1 MDLIGFLPDFGNIF
15 LSLGAF
21 IVALSV
27 IIAVHEYGHY
37 IVGRWSGIHADVFS
51 LGFGPVLVS
60 TVDRRGTRWQI
71 AAIPLGG
78 YVKFAG
84 DANAAS
90 GKDGEAIATLTPAER
105 RRTMHGAPL
114 WARTATVA
122 AGPLFNFIMS
132 IAIFA
137 AFFWVKGIAT
147 DVPVVAT
154 VTPVSE
160 ASAALQPGDTILA
173 LNGQPT
179 PDWQALSAA
188 ADTLPAAETAP
199 YTVLRGGAEMQI
211 TGPYP
216 LPPLVENVTPFSAAE
231 EAGILPGDLVLA
243 VNGTPVASFNALR
256 EIIGAS
262 EGKPQTLTLRRNGA
276 ETEITVTP
284 KRQDLPLPEGGFET
298 RWLLGLSGGLVI
310 TPETRTPGPVEG
322 LWMGVQQV
330 GGTIYTSLSGLGHMI
345 AGKISTCNMQGAI
358 GIAKTSAAAA
368 SDGLPTFI
376 WFIAMLSTAIGMMNL
391 FPIPVL
397 DGGHLVFFAYEAVF
411 RRPPSEKVMGVLMTM
426 GLAILISV
434 MVFGLSRDV
443 LC

>member
-1 MDLIGFLPDFGNIF
+1 MIGFLPDFGNIF

-37 IVGRWSGIHADVFS
+37 IVGRWSGIHAEVFS
-51 LGFGPVLVS
+51 LGFGPVLLAR
-60 TVDRRGTRWQI
+60 TDRRGTRWQL

-78 YVKFAG
+78 FVKFAG

-90 GKDGEAIATLTPAER
+90 GKDGGAIATLTPDQR

-122 AGPLFNFIMS
+122 AGPLFNFALS
-132 IAIFA
+132 IAVFA

-147 DVPVVAT
+147 DVPVVAE

-160 ASAALQPGDTILA
+160 VSAALLPGDTILA

-179 PDWQALSAA
+179 PDWAALGKA
-188 ADTLPAAETAP
+188 ADALPAAATAP
-199 YTVLRGGAEMQI
+199 YTVLRAGAELQI

-216 LPPLVENVTPFSAAE
+216 LPPLVSSVTPFSAAE

-262 EGKPQTLTLRRNGA
+262 EGKPQTLTLRREGRQ
-276 ETEITVTP
+276 TEITVTP
-284 KRQDLPLPEGGFET
+284 KRQDLPLAEGGFET
-298 RWLLGLSGGLVI
+298 RWLLGLSGGLI
-310 TPETRTPGPVEG
+310 FTPETRTPGPVEG
-322 LWMGVQQV
+322 VWMGVEQV
-330 GGTIYTSLSGLGHMI
+330 GNVIYTSLSGLGHMI

-411 RRPPSEKVMGVLMTM
+411 RRPPSERVMSVLMTM

>member
-15 LSLGAF
+15 LSIGAF

-51 LGFGPVLVS
+51 LGFGPVLAS
-60 TVDRRGTRWQI
+60 RVDRRGTRWQL

-122 AGPLFNFIMS
+122 AGPLFNFLMS
-132 IAIFA
+132 IAVFA
-137 AFFWVKGIAT
+137 VFFWVKGIAT

-160 ASAALQPGDTILA
+160 ASAALLPGDTILA

-179 PDWQALSAA
+179 PDWEALGKA
-188 ADTLPAAETAP
+188 ADALPDAATAP
-199 YTVLRGGAEMQI
+199 YTVLRNGTEMQI
-211 TGPYP
+211 TGPFP
-216 LPPLVENVTPFSAAE
+216 LPPLAETVTPFSAAE
-231 EAGILPGDLVLA
+231 AAGVLPGDLVLA

-256 EIIGAS
+256 AIIGAS

-284 KRQDLPLPEGGFET
+284 KRQDLPLKEGGFET
-298 RWLLGLSGGLVI
+298 RWLLGLSGGMI
-310 TPETRTPGPVEG
+310 FTAETRTPGPVEG
-322 LWMGVQQV
+322 VWMGVQQV
-330 GGTIYTSLSGLGHMI
+330 GNVISTSLSGLGHMI
-345 AGKISTCNMQGAI
+345 TGKISTCNMQGAI

-411 RRPPSEKVMGVLMTM
+411 RRPPAEKVMGVLMTM

>member
-51 LGFGPVLVS
+51 LGFGPVLAS
-60 TVDRRGTRWQI
+60 RVDRRGTRWQL

-90 GKDGEAIATLTPAER
+90 AVDGEAIATLTPAER

-122 AGPLFNFIMS
+122 AGPLFNFLMS
-132 IAIFA
+132 IAVFA

-147 DVPVVAT
+147 DVPVVAE

-160 ASAALQPGDTILA
+160 AAAALLPGDTILA

-179 PDWQALSAA
+179 PDWEALGKA
-188 ADTLPAAETAP
+188 ADTLPDAATAP
-199 YTVLRGGAEMQI
+199 YTVLRNGTEMQI
-211 TGPYP
+211 TGPHP
-216 LPPLVENVTPFSAAE
+216 QPPLAENVTPFSAAA
-231 EAGILPGDLVLA
+231 EAGVLPGDLVLA

-262 EGKPQTLTLRRNGA
+262 DGQPQTLTLRRNGA
-276 ETEITVTP
+276 ETTITVTP
-284 KRQDLPLPEGGFET
+284 KRQDLPLKEGGFET
-298 RWLLGLSGGLVI
+298 RWLLGLSGGLI
-310 TPETRTPGPVEG
+310 FSPETRTPGPVEG
-322 LWMGVQQV
+322 LWLGVQQV
-330 GGTIYTSLSGLGHMI
+330 GNVISTSLSGLGHMI